1 MAAIAVISNIKKHLF
16 PLSFFA
22 PNGSWCQYNSHNV
35 TFNFDFRFRFAWAPL
50 FTCLKEMDKK
60 VRIWIKTEMF
70 ELLGDISSHFSLRL
84 YCKFANFYFILC
96 EKHLR

>member
-16 PLSFFA
+16 PLRFFFA

-50 FTCLKEMDKK
+50 FTYLKEMDKK

-70 ELLGDISSHFSLRL
+70 ELLGDISSHF
-84 YCKFANFYFILC
+84 KFYTLT
-96 EKHLR
+96 